1 MIIFLQYPKIWKQN
15 HLVVKIGGI
24 LVQVKVV
31 QYPPPLPFTN
41 RRWLNLAKCELI
53 NDFFNVE
60 SNMDYSNSTVPEP
73 IDPLYDK
80 QTQLHI
86 TDSDIE
92 DVLKLPDTIKST
104 GPDLINP
111 RHLIGEGASIL
122 KLPLCRLF
130 NLFLSTCRFP
140 TQWNL
145 SNVTP
150 VFMKDNPSSENNY
163 RSISLISVLDK
174 VLEKYVY
181 KNIYIFLTGF
191 TPGDSAI
198 NQLLNLTNE
207 FGKALGEGK

>member
-1 MIIFLQYPKIWKQN
+1 
-15 HLVVKIGGI
+15 VKIGGI
-24 LVQVKVV
+24 LLKDYFVQVKVV
-31 QYPPPLPFTN
+31 QYSPPLTPLQTDHD
-41 RRWLNLAKCELI
+41 LICDNLAKCELI

-60 SNMDYSNSTVPEP
+60 SNMDYSNSTVPEL

-86 TDSDIE
+86 TETDIE
-92 DVLKLPDTIKST
+92 DVLKLLDTTKAT

-111 RHLIGEGASIL
+111 RFLIGEGASIL

-130 NLFLSTCRFP
+130 NLLLSTCRFP

-150 VFMKDNPSSENNY
+150 VFKKDNPSSENNY
-163 RSISLISVLDK
+163 RSLSLISVLDK
-174 VLEKYVY
+174 VLERYVY
-181 KNIYIFLTGF
+181 KHINIFLIGF
-191 TPGDSAI
+191 TPGGSAI